1 MDWQE
6 GSFGKALYRENAMIP
21 YARVYDIRYEYIIT
35 TEGIVL
41 RGGCF
46 GTGSI
51 KQWAD
56 MDGPIV
62 TDDGFSIGGI
72 NFKGT
77 VCVHTIN
84 AKDFFKM
91 NDDKEHKPEM
101 SEKLFYRFMAARK
114 IALAFK
120 GNPTYQRMALIIWK
134 EKYKCQTEEE
144 NRIEDLI
151 KDVQEKMI
159 EEIFTDADKREAAKK
174 MLKQGKLEE
183 SDLKKTSWQIQQ
195 KVEAYI
201 AENRK
206 ARQETKKSKSAEFR
220 EANKVEKPIVE
231 KSKIENTLNSNW
243 ISDLEMESDEEEF
256 EI

>member
-1 MDWQE
+1 MAWQE
-6 GSFGKALYRENAMIP
+6 GGWGTALYQENAMIP
-21 YARVYDIRYEYIIT
+21 YIRVYDIRYEYIIT
-35 TEGIVL
+35 TKGVVL
-41 RGGCF
+41 RGGEF

-51 KQWAD
+51 AYWD
-56 MDGPIV
+56 NIDGNV
-62 TDDGFSIGGI
+62 STDNGNSIGKI
-72 NFKGT
+72 NLKGT
-77 VCVHTIN
+77 VCIHTIN
-84 AKDFFKM
+84 AKNFFQT
-91 NDDKEHKPEM
+91 DKGHQPEV
-101 SEKLFYRFMAARK
+101 SEEYYFKLLTARD

-195 KVEAYI
+195 KVEKNI
-201 AENRK
+201 
-206 ARQETKKSKSAEFR
+206 
-220 EANKVEKPIVE
+220 
-231 KSKIENTLNSNW
+231 
-243 ISDLEMESDEEEF
+243 EEEQSRNS
-256 EI
+256 EDSEEENEYRRSMRVRVEQPARNRERENKPPLPTHTTWTDAPEYEEL